1 MGLLDATV
9 ITNVRRVAAQYAH
22 HLVPLG
28 CTPEDLAQDLLVHCL
43 ERIGRYDPAQASL
56 RTFIDR
62 IIKNKVAAMIE
73 HMLAQKRGAGAKEE
87 SLSEPIAIGKAGE
100 TIERVETISQD
111 VYDMNAERQSRP
123 ATELMFLSFD
133 VDQVVSGLPTDLADL
148 AHLLAAGESLVG
160 VAQQLE
166 VSRATVHRRVVRLRR
181 IFRGAGLDTY
191 INMQEAA

>member
-1 MGLLDATV
+1 MLDATV

-22 HLVPLG
+22 HLAPLG
-28 CTPEDLAQDLLVHCL
+28 CTPEDLGQDLLVHCL
-43 ERIGRYDPAQASL
+43 ERIDRYDPAQASL

-123 ATELMFLSFD
+123 ATELMFLSFN

-148 AHLLAAGESLVG
+148 AHLLAAGESLVE
-160 VAQQLE
+160 VARQLE

-191 INMQEAA
+191 INMREAA